1 MENTNTKAKTSQ
13 DDSVKDTVFVSP
25 KPAHAW
31 PILSFVFLIIS
42 ILTGM
47 AAFLA
52 ERHWINE
59 DRYANE
65 ISVEQAIAI
74 KLPFVL
80 KDLADQ
86 INRPHPFDTAWF
98 ASLKKSDKDLKQFLD
113 QVQVINKT
121 REAPKP
127 APKDA
132 AKEVAKEA
140 TKDASKDA
148 SKDLAKEAP
157 KETPKETVK
166 EVDVTPLQRSDSFFG
181 ALDGL
186 AHSLF
191 SSLEEVLNPSP
202 KEAITVVPDPK
213 SIPVLQNASDVIA
226 LAAKVDSSITSLTNQ
241 EIELNNIKLLAQIL
255 VPFVAPAGLLDPAK
269 TPEDSPLYKMAMSA
283 DAFIKA
289 SKAWHINLTD
299 AAIIAELNKTLAET
313 IDQRNLLDAAV
324 LKPAPGAK
332 PNPKAIELTTKLRA
346 SIWQTRA
353 QPSLRAL
360 QDFNKQVITV
370 RTVTADPKNI
380 RLAAQKSG
388 LQPSA
393 LNDAYGNLP
402 SILLL
407 ISVLSSLL
415 ALLSAFLVSRFKKM
429 LVYTDSAPKSSIA
442 QRWTNNQVDRKAER
456 LTSKRHQAF
465 KDELHKELDG
475 LSERFHMVN
484 ELGIKLRQS
493 ISMLSRQASEVGHPP
508 ELETDSSIEAIEVPE
523 QIQEAFAA
531 LKQQGIRL
539 YLAILDNHSGKQ
551 LAAETEKLNGLIEEV
566 ESTVTQTEGL
576 VKELHDQLDQRMRK
590 THSAISSSGSLQ
602 IFEQDANRVMQSAD
616 EWKKELEQLGES
628 VSELKKWIDHHG

>member
-1 MENTNTKAKTSQ
+1 MENINTKAKTSQ

-121 REAPKP
+121 REAPKLV
-127 APKDA
+127 AP
-132 AKEVAKEA
+132 AKEA
-140 TKDASKDA
+140 PKDASKDA
-148 SKDLAKEAP
+148 TKELVNETSKEAV
-157 KETPKETVK
+157 KET
-166 EVDVTPLQRSDSFFG
+166 DVTPTLRPDSFFG

-202 KEAITVVPDPK
+202 KEAITAVPDPK

-346 SIWQTRA
+346 TIWQTRA

-370 RTVTADPKNI
+370 RTITADPKNI

-388 LQPSA
+388 LQPPA
-393 LNDAYGNLP
+393 LNEAYGNLP

-429 LVYTDSAPKSSIA
+429 LVYTDSASKSSIA

-465 KDELHKELDG
+465 KEELHKELDG

-616 EWKKELEQLGES
+616 EWKKELEQLGEA

>member
-1 MENTNTKAKTSQ
+1 MENTNTQGKTSQ
-13 DDSVKDTVFVSP
+13 DDSVKDTVFISP

-121 REAPKP
+121 REAPKSVAT
-127 APKDA
+127 APVA
-132 AKEVAKEA
+132 PAKEA
-140 TKDASKDA
+140 PKDASKDA
-148 SKDLAKEAP
+148 TKELVNDTSKEAV
-157 KETPKETVK
+157 KET
-166 EVDVTPLQRSDSFFG
+166 DVTSTLRPDSFFG

-191 SSLEEVLNPSP
+191 SSLEEVFNPSP

-226 LAAKVDSSITSLTNQ
+226 LAAKVDGSITSLTNQ

>member
-1 MENTNTKAKTSQ
+1 MENTNTQGKTSQ
-13 DDSVKDTVFVSP
+13 GDSVKDTVFISP

-121 REAPKP
+121 REAQKSVAT
-127 APKDA
+127 APVAPTKDA
-132 AKEVAKEA
+132 P
-140 TKDASKDA
+140 KDASKDA

-157 KETPKETVK
+157 KEILK
-166 EVDVTPLQRSDSFFG
+166 EVDVTPSTTPDSFFG

-191 SSLEEVLNPSP
+191 SSLEEALNPSP

-226 LAAKVDSSITSLTNQ
+226 LAAKVDGSITSLTNQ

-255 VPFVAPAGLLDPAK
+255 VPFVAPAGLLDPTK

-324 LKPAPGAK
+324 LIPAPGAK

-346 SIWQTRA
+346 TIWQTRA

-360 QDFNKQVITV
+360 QDFNKQVIAV
-370 RTVTADPKNI
+370 RTVTADSKNI

-388 LQPSA
+388 LQPPA
-393 LNDAYGNLP
+393 LDNAYGNLP

-415 ALLSAFLVSRFKKM
+415 ALLSAYLVSRFKKM
-429 LVYTDSAPKSSIA
+429 LVYTDSASKSSIA
-442 QRWTNNQVDRKAER
+442 QRWTNNQVDRKVER
-456 LTSKRHQAF
+456 LSTKRHQAF
-465 KDELHKELDG
+465 KEELHKELDG

-551 LAAETEKLNGLIEEV
+551 LAAETEKLNGLI
-566 ESTVTQTEGL
+566 
-576 VKELHDQLDQRMRK
+576 
-590 THSAISSSGSLQ
+590 
-602 IFEQDANRVMQSAD
+602 
-616 EWKKELEQLGES
+616 
-628 VSELKKWIDHHG
+628 

>member
-127 APKDA
+127 VAPTKEAPKDA
-132 AKEVAKEA
+132 LVNETSKEA
-140 TKDASKDA
+140 V
-148 SKDLAKEAP
+148 
-157 KETPKETVK
+157 KET
-166 EVDVTPLQRSDSFFG
+166 DVTSTLRPDSFFG

-202 KEAITVVPDPK
+202 KEAITAVPDPK

-346 SIWQTRA
+346 TIWQTRA

-370 RTVTADPKNI
+370 RTITADPKNI

-388 LQPSA
+388 LQPPA
-393 LNDAYGNLP
+393 LNEAYGNLP

-429 LVYTDSAPKSSIA
+429 LVYTDSASKSSIA

-465 KDELHKELDG
+465 KEELHKELDG

-616 EWKKELEQLGES
+616 EWKKELEQLGEA

>member
-31 PILSFVFLIIS
+31 PILSFIFLIIS

-127 APKDA
+127 VAPTKEAPKDA
-132 AKEVAKEA
+132 LVNETSKEA
-140 TKDASKDA
+140 V
-148 SKDLAKEAP
+148 
-157 KETPKETVK
+157 KET
-166 EVDVTPLQRSDSFFG
+166 DVTSTLRPDSFFG

-191 SSLEEVLNPSP
+191 SSLEEAFNPSP
-202 KEAITVVPDPK
+202 KEAITAVPDPK

-226 LAAKVDSSITSLTNQ
+226 LAAQVDSSITSLTNQ

-255 VPFVAPAGLLDPAK
+255 VPFVAPAGVLDPAK

-324 LKPAPGAK
+324 LKPVPGAK

-346 SIWQTRA
+346 TIWQTRA

-370 RTVTADPKNI
+370 RTITADPKNI

-388 LQPSA
+388 LQPPA
-393 LNDAYGNLP
+393 LNEAYGNLP

-429 LVYTDSAPKSSIA
+429 LVYTDSASKSSIA

-465 KDELHKELDG
+465 KEELHKELDG

-616 EWKKELEQLGES
+616 EWKKELEQLGEA
-628 VSELKKWIDHHG
+628 VSELKKWIDRHG

>member
-127 APKDA
+127 VAPT
-132 AKEVAKEA
+132 KEA
-140 TKDASKDA
+140 PKDASKDA

-157 KETPKETVK
+157 KEILK
-166 EVDVTPLQRSDSFFG
+166 EVDVTPSTTPDSFFG

-202 KEAITVVPDPK
+202 KEAITAVPDPK

-346 SIWQTRA
+346 TIWQTRA

-360 QDFNKQVITV
+360 QDFNKQVIAV

-380 RLAAQKSG
+380 RLSAQKSG
-388 LQPSA
+388 LQPPA
-393 LNDAYGNLP
+393 LNEAYGNLP

-429 LVYTDSAPKSSIA
+429 LVYTDSASKSSIA

-465 KDELHKELDG
+465 KEELHKELDG

-616 EWKKELEQLGES
+616 EWKKELEQLGEA

>member
-1 MENTNTKAKTSQ
+1 MENTNTQGKTSQ
-13 DDSVKDTVFVSP
+13 DDSVKDTVFISP

-121 REAPKP
+121 REAPKSVAIAP
-127 APKDA
+127 VAPAKEAPKDA
-132 AKEVAKEA
+132 TKE
-140 TKDASKDA
+140 T
-148 SKDLAKEAP
+148 P
-157 KETPKETVK
+157 KETPKEAVK
-166 EVDVTPLQRSDSFFG
+166 EVDVTPLQRPDSFFG

-191 SSLEEVLNPSP
+191 SSLEEAFNPSP

-226 LAAKVDSSITSLTNQ
+226 LAAKVDGSITSLTNQ

-255 VPFVAPAGLLDPAK
+255 VPFVAPAGLLDPTK

>member
-127 APKDA
+127 VAPT
-132 AKEVAKEA
+132 KEA
-140 TKDASKDA
+140 PKDASKDA

-157 KETPKETVK
+157 KEILK
-166 EVDVTPLQRSDSFFG
+166 EVDVTPSTTPDSFFG

-202 KEAITVVPDPK
+202 KEAITAVPDPK

-332 PNPKAIELTTKLRA
+332 PNPKAIELTIKLRA
-346 SIWQTRA
+346 TIWQTRA

-360 QDFNKQVITV
+360 QDFNKQVISV

-380 RLAAQKSG
+380 RLAALKSG
-388 LQPSA
+388 LQPPA
-393 LNDAYGNLP
+393 LNEAYGNLP

-429 LVYTDSAPKSSIA
+429 LVYTDSASKSSIA

-465 KDELHKELDG
+465 KEELHKELDG

-616 EWKKELEQLGES
+616 EWKKELEQLGEA

>member
-127 APKDA
+127 VAPT
-132 AKEVAKEA
+132 KEA
-140 TKDASKDA
+140 PKDASKDA
-148 SKDLAKEAP
+148 SKDLGKGAP
-157 KETPKETVK
+157 KEILK
-166 EVDVTPLQRSDSFFG
+166 EVDVTPSTTPDSFFG

-191 SSLEEVLNPSP
+191 SSLEEALNPSP
-202 KEAITVVPDPK
+202 KEAITAVPDPK

-226 LAAKVDSSITSLTNQ
+226 LAAKVNGSITSLTNQ

-255 VPFVAPAGLLDPAK
+255 VPFAAPAGLLDPAK
-269 TPEDSPLYKMAMSA
+269 TPEDSSLFKMAMSA

-313 IDQRNLLDAAV
+313 IDQRNLLDASV

-346 SIWQTRA
+346 TIWQTRA

-388 LQPSA
+388 LQPPA
-393 LNDAYGNLP
+393 LNEAYGNLP

-429 LVYTDSAPKSSIA
+429 LVYTDRAPKSSIA

-484 ELGIKLRQS
+484 ELGIKLRQ
-493 ISMLSRQASEVGHPP
+493 
-508 ELETDSSIEAIEVPE
+508 
-523 QIQEAFAA
+523 
-531 LKQQGIRL
+531 
-539 YLAILDNHSGKQ
+539 
-551 LAAETEKLNGLIEEV
+551 
-566 ESTVTQTEGL
+566 
-576 VKELHDQLDQRMRK
+576 
-590 THSAISSSGSLQ
+590 
-602 IFEQDANRVMQSAD
+602 
-616 EWKKELEQLGES
+616 
-628 VSELKKWIDHHG
+628 

>member
-1 MENTNTKAKTSQ
+1 MENTNTQGKTSQ
-13 DDSVKDTVFVSP
+13 DDSVKDTVFISP

-121 REAPKP
+121 REAPKSVAT
-127 APKDA
+127 AP
-132 AKEVAKEA
+132 VAPTKEA
-140 TKDASKDA
+140 PKDASKDA
-148 SKDLAKEAP
+148 SKDLAKLAP
-157 KETPKETVK
+157 KEILK
-166 EVDVTPLQRSDSFFG
+166 EVDVTPSTTPDSFFG

-191 SSLEEVLNPSP
+191 SSLEEALNPSP

-226 LAAKVDSSITSLTNQ
+226 LAAKVDGSITSLTNQ

-346 SIWQTRA
+346 TIWQTRA

>member
-1 MENTNTKAKTSQ
+1 MENINTKAKTSQ

-127 APKDA
+127 VAPTKEAPKDA
-132 AKEVAKEA
+132 LVNETSKEA
-140 TKDASKDA
+140 V
-148 SKDLAKEAP
+148 
-157 KETPKETVK
+157 KET
-166 EVDVTPLQRSDSFFG
+166 DVTSTLRPDSFFG

-191 SSLEEVLNPSP
+191 SSLEEAFNPSP
-202 KEAITVVPDPK
+202 KEAITAVPDPK

-241 EIELNNIKLLAQIL
+241 EVELNNIKLLAQIL
-255 VPFVAPAGLLDPAK
+255 VPFVAPAGVLDPAK

-346 SIWQTRA
+346 TIWQTRA

-370 RTVTADPKNI
+370 RTITAEPKNI

-388 LQPSA
+388 LQPPA
-393 LNDAYGNLP
+393 LNEAYGNLP

-429 LVYTDSAPKSSIA
+429 LVYTDSASKSSIA

-508 ELETDSSIEAIEVPE
+508 ELETDSSIEALEVPE

-590 THSAISSSGSLQ
+590 NHSAISSSGSLQ

-616 EWKKELEQLGES
+616 EWKKELEQLGEA
-628 VSELKKWIDHHG
+628 VSELKKWIDRHG

>member
-59 DRYANE
+59 DRYTNE
-65 ISVEQAIAI
+65 ISVEQATAI

-127 APKDA
+127 VAP
-132 AKEVAKEA
+132 
-140 TKDASKDA
+140 
-148 SKDLAKEAP
+148 AKEAP
-157 KETPKETVK
+157 KDALINETSKEAVKET
-166 EVDVTPLQRSDSFFG
+166 DVTSTLRPDSFFG

-191 SSLEEVLNPSP
+191 SSLEEALNPSP

-226 LAAKVDSSITSLTNQ
+226 LAAQVDSSITSLTNQ

-346 SIWQTRA
+346 TIWQTRA

-370 RTVTADPKNI
+370 RTITADSKNI

-388 LQPSA
+388 LQPPA
-393 LNDAYGNLP
+393 LNEAYGNLP

-429 LVYTDSAPKSSIA
+429 LVYTDSASKSSIA

-616 EWKKELEQLGES
+616 EWKKELEQLGEA

>member
-121 REAPKP
+121 REAPKSVAT
-127 APKDA
+127 AP
-132 AKEVAKEA
+132 VAPTKEA
-140 TKDASKDA
+140 PKDASKDA
-148 SKDLAKEAP
+148 SKDLAKEVP
-157 KETPKETVK
+157 KEILK
-166 EVDVTPLQRSDSFFG
+166 EVDVTPSTTPDSFFG

-226 LAAKVDSSITSLTNQ
+226 LATKVDGSITSLTNQ

>member
-1 MENTNTKAKTSQ
+1 
-13 DDSVKDTVFVSP
+13 
-25 KPAHAW
+25 
-31 PILSFVFLIIS
+31 
-42 ILTGM
+42 M

-127 APKDA
+127 VAPT
-132 AKEVAKEA
+132 KEA
-140 TKDASKDA
+140 QKDASKDA

-226 LAAKVDSSITSLTNQ
+226 LAAKVDGSITSLTNQ

>member
-1 MENTNTKAKTSQ
+1 MENTNTQGKTSQ
-13 DDSVKDTVFVSP
+13 DDSVKDTVFISP

-121 REAPKP
+121 REAPKSVATAP
-127 APKDA
+127 VAPSKEAPKDA
-132 AKEVAKEA
+132 TKE
-140 TKDASKDA
+140 T
-148 SKDLAKEAP
+148 P
-157 KETPKETVK
+157 KETPKEAAK
-166 EVDVTPLQRSDSFFG
+166 EVDVTPSTTPDSFFG

-191 SSLEEVLNPSP
+191 SSLEEAFNPSP

-226 LAAKVDSSITSLTNQ
+226 LAAKVDGSITSLTNQ

-255 VPFVAPAGLLDPAK
+255 VPFVAPAGLLDPTK

-346 SIWQTRA
+346 TIWQTRA

-388 LQPSA
+388 LQPPA

-429 LVYTDSAPKSSIA
+429 LVYTDSASKSSIA
-442 QRWTNNQVDRKAER
+442 QRWTNNQVDRKVER
-456 LTSKRHQAF
+456 LSTKRHQAF
-465 KDELHKELDG
+465 KEELHKELDG

>member
-65 ISVEQAIAI
+65 ISVEQATAI

-127 APKDA
+127 VAP
-132 AKEVAKEA
+132 
-140 TKDASKDA
+140 
-148 SKDLAKEAP
+148 AKEAP
-157 KETPKETVK
+157 KDALINETSKEAVKET
-166 EVDVTPLQRSDSFFG
+166 DVTSTLRPDSFFG

-191 SSLEEVLNPSP
+191 SSLEEALNPSP

-226 LAAKVDSSITSLTNQ
+226 LAAQVDSSITSLTNQ

-346 SIWQTRA
+346 TIWQTRA

-370 RTVTADPKNI
+370 RTITADSKNI

-388 LQPSA
+388 LQPPA
-393 LNDAYGNLP
+393 LNEAYGNLP

-407 ISVLSSLL
+407 ISVVSSLL

-429 LVYTDSAPKSSIA
+429 LVYTDSASKSSIA

-616 EWKKELEQLGES
+616 EWKKELEQLGEA

>member
-1 MENTNTKAKTSQ
+1 MENTNTQGKTSQ
-13 DDSVKDTVFVSP
+13 DDSVKDTVFISP

-86 INRPHPFDTAWF
+86 INRPHPFDAAWF

-121 REAPKP
+121 REAPKSVATAP
-127 APKDA
+127 VAPSKEAPKDA
-132 AKEVAKEA
+132 TKE
-140 TKDASKDA
+140 T
-148 SKDLAKEAP
+148 P
-157 KETPKETVK
+157 KETPKEAAK
-166 EVDVTPLQRSDSFFG
+166 EVDVTPSTTPDSFFG

-191 SSLEEVLNPSP
+191 SSLEEAFNPSP

-226 LAAKVDSSITSLTNQ
+226 LAAKVDGSITSLTNQ

-255 VPFVAPAGLLDPAK
+255 VPFVAPAGLLDPTK

-346 SIWQTRA
+346 TIWQTRA

-388 LQPSA
+388 LQPPA

-429 LVYTDSAPKSSIA
+429 LVYTDSASKSSIA
-442 QRWTNNQVDRKAER
+442 QRWTNNQVDRKVER
-456 LTSKRHQAF
+456 LSTKRHQAF
-465 KDELHKELDG
+465 KEELHKELDG

-602 IFEQDANRVMQSAD
+602 IFEQDANRVMQAAD
-616 EWKKELEQLGES
+616 EWKKELEQLGEA
-628 VSELKKWIDHHG
+628 VSELKKWIDRHG

>member
-127 APKDA
+127 VAPT
-132 AKEVAKEA
+132 KEA
-140 TKDASKDA
+140 PKDASKDA

-157 KETPKETVK
+157 KEILK
-166 EVDVTPLQRSDSFFG
+166 EVDVTPSTTPDSFFG

-332 PNPKAIELTTKLRA
+332 PNPKALELTTKLRA
-346 SIWQTRA
+346 TIWQTKA

-360 QDFNKQVITV
+360 QDFNKQVIAV

-380 RLAAQKSG
+380 RLSAQKSG
-388 LQPSA
+388 LQPPA
-393 LNDAYGNLP
+393 LNEAYGNLP

-429 LVYTDSAPKSSIA
+429 LVYTDSASKSSIA

-465 KDELHKELDG
+465 KEELHKELDG

-602 IFEQDANRVMQSAD
+602 IFEQDANRVMQAAD

>member
-1 MENTNTKAKTSQ
+1 MENTNTQGKTSQ
-13 DDSVKDTVFVSP
+13 DDSVKDTVFISP

-121 REAPKP
+121 REAPKSVATAP
-127 APKDA
+127 VAPSKEAPKDA
-132 AKEVAKEA
+132 TKE
-140 TKDASKDA
+140 T
-148 SKDLAKEAP
+148 P
-157 KETPKETVK
+157 KETPKEAAK
-166 EVDVTPLQRSDSFFG
+166 EVDVTPSTTPDSFFG

-191 SSLEEVLNPSP
+191 SSLEEAFNPSP

-226 LAAKVDSSITSLTNQ
+226 LAAKVDGSITSLTNQ

-255 VPFVAPAGLLDPAK
+255 VPFVAPAGLLDPTK

-346 SIWQTRA
+346 TIWQTRA

-388 LQPSA
+388 LQPPA

-429 LVYTDSAPKSSIA
+429 LVYTDSASKSSIA
-442 QRWTNNQVDRKAER
+442 QRWTNNQVDRKVER
-456 LTSKRHQAF
+456 LSTKRHQAF
-465 KDELHKELDG
+465 KEELNKELDG

-602 IFEQDANRVMQSAD
+602 IFEQDANRVMQAAD

>member
-113 QVQVINKT
+113 QVQLINKT
-121 REAPKP
+121 REAPKLV
-127 APKDA
+127 AP
-132 AKEVAKEA
+132 AKEA
-140 TKDASKDA
+140 PKDASKDA
-148 SKDLAKEAP
+148 TKELVNETSKEAV
-157 KETPKETVK
+157 KET
-166 EVDVTPLQRSDSFFG
+166 DVTSTLRPDSFFG

-191 SSLEEVLNPSP
+191 SSLEEALSPSP
-202 KEAITVVPDPK
+202 KEAITAVPDPK

-346 SIWQTRA
+346 TIWQTRA

-388 LQPSA
+388 LQPPA
-393 LNDAYGNLP
+393 LNEAYGNLP

-429 LVYTDSAPKSSIA
+429 LVYTDRAPKSSIA

-465 KDELHKELDG
+465 KEELHKELDG

-616 EWKKELEQLGES
+616 EWKKELEQLGEV

>member
-1 MENTNTKAKTSQ
+1 MENTNTQGKTSQ
-13 DDSVKDTVFVSP
+13 DDSVKDTVFISP

-121 REAPKP
+121 REAPKSVAIAP
-127 APKDA
+127 VAPAKEAPKDA
-132 AKEVAKEA
+132 TKE
-140 TKDASKDA
+140 T
-148 SKDLAKEAP
+148 P
-157 KETPKETVK
+157 KETPKEAVK
-166 EVDVTPLQRSDSFFG
+166 EVDVTPLQRPDSFFG

-191 SSLEEVLNPSP
+191 SSLEEAFNPSP

-226 LAAKVDSSITSLTNQ
+226 LAAKVDGSITSLTNQ

-255 VPFVAPAGLLDPAK
+255 VPFVAPAGLLDPTK

-346 SIWQTRA
+346 TIWQTRA

-360 QDFNKQVITV
+360 QDFNKQVIAV
-370 RTVTADPKNI
+370 RTATADSKNI
-380 RLAAQKSG
+380 RFAAQKSG
-388 LQPSA
+388 LQPPA

-429 LVYTDSAPKSSIA
+429 LVYTDSTPKSSIA

-590 THSAISSSGSLQ
+590 TQSAISSSGSLQ
-602 IFEQDANRVMQSAD
+602 IFEQDANRVMQAAD

>member
-1 MENTNTKAKTSQ
+1 MENTNTQGKTSQ
-13 DDSVKDTVFVSP
+13 DDSVKDTVFISP

-127 APKDA
+127 VAPT
-132 AKEVAKEA
+132 KEA
-140 TKDASKDA
+140 QKDASKDA
-148 SKDLAKEAP
+148 SKDLTKEA
-157 KETPKETVK
+157 PKETVK

-226 LAAKVDSSITSLTNQ
+226 LAAKVDGSITSLTNQ

-346 SIWQTRA
+346 TIWQTRA

-360 QDFNKQVITV
+360 QDFNKQVIAV
-370 RTVTADPKNI
+370 RTITADPKNI

-429 LVYTDSAPKSSIA
+429 LVYTDSTPKSSIA

>member
-1 MENTNTKAKTSQ
+1 MENTNTQGKTSQ
-13 DDSVKDTVFVSP
+13 DDSVKDTVFISP

-121 REAPKP
+121 REAPKSVAT
-127 APKDA
+127 AP
-132 AKEVAKEA
+132 VAPTKEA
-140 TKDASKDA
+140 PKDASKDA
-148 SKDLAKEAP
+148 SKDLAKVAP
-157 KETPKETVK
+157 KEILK
-166 EVDVTPLQRSDSFFG
+166 EVDVTPSTTPDSFFG

-191 SSLEEVLNPSP
+191 SSLEEALNPSP

-226 LAAKVDSSITSLTNQ
+226 LAAKVDGSITSLTNQ

-255 VPFVAPAGLLDPAK
+255 VPFVAPAGLLDPTK

>member
-59 DRYANE
+59 DRYTNE

-113 QVQVINKT
+113 QVQVINET
-121 REAPKP
+121 REAPKLVTP
-127 APKDA
+127 PKEAPKDA
-132 AKEVAKEA
+132 LVNETSKEA
-140 TKDASKDA
+140 V
-148 SKDLAKEAP
+148 
-157 KETPKETVK
+157 KET
-166 EVDVTPLQRSDSFFG
+166 DVTSTLRPDSFFG

-191 SSLEEVLNPSP
+191 SSLEEALNPSP
-202 KEAITVVPDPK
+202 KEAITAVPDPK

-226 LAAKVDSSITSLTNQ
+226 LAAQVDSSITSLTNQ

-269 TPEDSPLYKMAMSA
+269 TPEDSLLYKMAMSA

-346 SIWQTRA
+346 TIWQTRA

-360 QDFNKQVITV
+360 QDFNKQVIAV
-370 RTVTADPKNI
+370 RTITADPKNI
-380 RLAAQKSG
+380 RLSAQKSG
-388 LQPSA
+388 LQPPA
-393 LNDAYGNLP
+393 LNEAYGNLP

>member
-1 MENTNTKAKTSQ
+1 MENTNTQGKTSQ
-13 DDSVKDTVFVSP
+13 DDSVKDTVFISP

-121 REAPKP
+121 REAPKSVAT
-127 APKDA
+127 AP
-132 AKEVAKEA
+132 VAPTKEA
-140 TKDASKDA
+140 PKDASKDA
-148 SKDLAKEAP
+148 SKDLIKESP
-157 KETPKETVK
+157 KEILK
-166 EVDVTPLQRSDSFFG
+166 EVDVTPSTTPDSFFG

-191 SSLEEVLNPSP
+191 SSLEEALNPSP

-226 LAAKVDSSITSLTNQ
+226 LAAKVDGSITSLTNQ

-602 IFEQDANRVMQSAD
+602 IFEQDANRVMQAAD

>member
-121 REAPKP
+121 REAPKSVAT
-127 APKDA
+127 APVAPTKDA
-132 AKEVAKEA
+132 P
-140 TKDASKDA
+140 KDASKDA

-157 KETPKETVK
+157 KEILK
-166 EVDVTPLQRSDSFFG
+166 EVDVTPSTTPDSFFG

-226 LAAKVDSSITSLTNQ
+226 LAAKVDGSITSLTNQ

-602 IFEQDANRVMQSAD
+602 IFEQDANRVMQAAD

>member
-1 MENTNTKAKTSQ
+1 M
-13 DDSVKDTVFVSP
+13 
-25 KPAHAW
+25 
-31 PILSFVFLIIS
+31 
-42 ILTGM
+42 
-47 AAFLA
+47 
-52 ERHWINE
+52 
-59 DRYANE
+59 
-65 ISVEQAIAI
+65 
-74 KLPFVL
+74 
-80 KDLADQ
+80 
-86 INRPHPFDTAWF
+86 
-98 ASLKKSDKDLKQFLD
+98 
-113 QVQVINKT
+113 
-121 REAPKP
+121 
-127 APKDA
+127 
-132 AKEVAKEA
+132 
-140 TKDASKDA
+140 
-148 SKDLAKEAP
+148 
-157 KETPKETVK
+157 
-166 EVDVTPLQRSDSFFG
+166 DVTPLQRSDSFFG

-202 KEAITVVPDPK
+202 KEAITAVPDPK

-283 DAFIKA
+283 DTFIKA

-332 PNPKAIELTTKLRA
+332 PNPKALELTTKLRA
-346 SIWQTRA
+346 TIWQTRA

-388 LQPSA
+388 LQPPA
-393 LNDAYGNLP
+393 LNEAYGNLP

-602 IFEQDANRVMQSAD
+602 IFEQDANRVMQATD

>member
-1 MENTNTKAKTSQ
+1 M
-13 DDSVKDTVFVSP
+13 
-25 KPAHAW
+25 
-31 PILSFVFLIIS
+31 
-42 ILTGM
+42 
-47 AAFLA
+47 
-52 ERHWINE
+52 
-59 DRYANE
+59 
-65 ISVEQAIAI
+65 
-74 KLPFVL
+74 
-80 KDLADQ
+80 
-86 INRPHPFDTAWF
+86 
-98 ASLKKSDKDLKQFLD
+98 
-113 QVQVINKT
+113 
-121 REAPKP
+121 
-127 APKDA
+127 
-132 AKEVAKEA
+132 
-140 TKDASKDA
+140 
-148 SKDLAKEAP
+148 
-157 KETPKETVK
+157 
-166 EVDVTPLQRSDSFFG
+166 
-181 ALDGL
+181 LDGL
-186 AHSLF
+186 AHALF
-191 SSLEEVLNPSP
+191 GSLEEAINPSP

-213 SIPVLQNASDVIA
+213 SIPVLRNASDVIA
-226 LAAKVDSSITSLTNQ
+226 VAAKVDSSITSLTNQ
-241 EIELNNIKLLAQIL
+241 EVELNNIKLLAQIL

-269 TPEDSPLYKMAMSA
+269 TPEDSALYKMAISA

-324 LKPAPGAK
+324 LKPAPGSK

-346 SIWQTRA
+346 TIWQTRA

-360 QDFNKQVITV
+360 QDFNKQVLAV
-370 RTVTADPKNI
+370 RTATADPKNI

-388 LQPSA
+388 LQPPA

-407 ISVLSSLL
+407 ISVVSSLL

-429 LVYTDSAPKSSIA
+429 LVYTDSTPKSPLV

-456 LTSKRHQAF
+456 LSSKRHQAF
-465 KDELHKELDG
+465 KEELHKELDG

-493 ISMLSRQASEVGHPP
+493 IAMLSRQASEVGHPP

-590 THSAISSSGSLQ
+590 TQSAISSSGSLQ

-616 EWKKELEQLGES
+616 EWKKELEHLGES

>member
-121 REAPKP
+121 REAPKSVAT
-127 APKDA
+127 AP
-132 AKEVAKEA
+132 VAPTKEA
-140 TKDASKDA
+140 PKDASKDA

-157 KETPKETVK
+157 KEILK
-166 EVDVTPLQRSDSFFG
+166 EVDVTPSTTPDSFFG

-226 LAAKVDSSITSLTNQ
+226 LAAKVDGSITSLTNQ